1 MYKEKLWTS
10 SSKSVWGIHSFPNY
24 LWVGC
29 KQKTVE
35 TSVSFTRSPIPT
47 TLEGASVWT
56 AVSCCA
62 VWISSNSLVS
72 PIQAETE
79 SHAASCS
86 CPHVGQAQK
95 KAEPWSL
102 SCLSF
107 NSQRKT
113 WVRVSRLWPIAPA
126 PGSLPKP
133 RWVSTFSS
141 VKQGQGHTPT
151 VSMLQDFH
159 KVQIG
164 SPFLLVLTPI
174 FHVLTWQPIC
184 LFWVHKTAP

>member
-1 MYKEKLWTS
+1 MCGEFTVFQTTCGWDA
-10 SSKSVWGIHSFPNY
+10 SKKPLKPLCHS
-24 LWVGC
+24 LGL
-29 KQKTVE
+29 Q
-35 TSVSFTRSPIPT
+35 SPPPWKVPQSEQ
-47 TLEGASVWT
+47 LF
-56 AVSCCA
+56 SCCA